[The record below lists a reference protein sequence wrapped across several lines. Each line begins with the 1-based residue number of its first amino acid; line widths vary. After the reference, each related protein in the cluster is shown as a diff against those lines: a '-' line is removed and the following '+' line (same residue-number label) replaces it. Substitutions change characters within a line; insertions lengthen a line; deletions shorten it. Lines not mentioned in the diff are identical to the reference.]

1 MLGNHSHRISD
12 LTQPFWWP
20 CYTRRPQLTLPE
32 WSREVGANPTRS
44 RHCKWGAER
53 HTGAPVASVHRPRDE
68 SPATASIDVGRR
80 SRSALIHKSGNLA
93 TSGSSF
99 QPVLYRTGTARGY
112 AERN

>member
-1 MLGNHSHRISD
+1 MLGNHSHRILD

-53 HTGAPVASVHRPRDE
+53 HTGDPSHRFTD
-68 SPATASIDVGRR
+68 PAT
-80 SRSALIHKSGNLA
+80 SRPPLRPSTWEGVVVPH
-93 TSGSSF
+93 
-99 QPVLYRTGTARGY
+99 
-112 AERN
+112 